1 MCGGRNKSQD
11 LSWSYQPLLICA
23 FNPGFMWEPQVVCN
37 NTLPSFVSTQRAFK
51 DNYIVTSFYVCGW
64 RAKSP
69 ALWFCCVIQGRSA
82 SWFFWAVWWQPS
94 GPSLLGDHSLQLQP
108 LRAPPAIYTTFSLS
122 LHQMVLKTPLNRLRG
137 SPSLLWGRSRRK
149 REAQGL
155 MKVSLQM
162 SAWMHGSR
170 FLSFWC

>member
-1 MCGGRNKSQD
+1 MLVMLKLCVGGRNKSQD

-94 GPSLLGDHSLQLQP
+94 GPVFTGGPQSAVT
-108 LRAPPAIYTTFSLS
+108 APPCTPRH
-122 LHQMVLKTPLNRLRG
+122 LHD
-137 SPSLLWGRSRRK
+137 LLPQPAPDGFKNSFEQAERK
-149 REAQGL
+149 PFPALGKE
-155 MKVSLQM
+155 
-162 SAWMHGSR
+162 
-170 FLSFWC
+170 